1 MTPGKAHTRGL
12 RPSRNTLELRK
23 PTDSM
28 TEADNLAIDRIE
40 RLVERAAHHAKLG
53 DEAAS
58 EFLLVEAKIQ
68 AMAMDG
74 ADDMLQMRYHRY
86 ASDSFGVEFEVTH
99 GDPELMFGGV

>member
-1 MTPGKAHTRGL
+1 MTPGKAHIG
-12 RPSRNTLELRK
+12 RPFESSATLELRK
-23 PTDSM
+23 PTARM

-40 RLVERAAHHAKLG
+40 RLVERAVYHAGLG
-53 DEAAS
+53 DRATE
-58 EFLLVEAKIQ
+58 EFLLAEAKIL

-74 ADDMLQMRYHRY
+74 ADDVLQMRYHRY